1 MGEDFSTPK
10 RPLLNRV
17 NQKKNF
23 PVKIIIKQYLEVT
36 KYEMENVVKLW
47 EYPLLTLCYKKGLKC
62 DKYET

>member
-17 NQKKNF
+17 NQKKHL

-36 KYEMENVVKLW
+36 KHEMENVVKL
-47 EYPLLTLCYKKGLKC
+47 
-62 DKYET
+62 